1 MFDEDFSNGGHCSG
15 SFCPASPEELDRL
28 FGQDDELQPSEEEC
42 RVTAAAIAL
51 AELEVM
57 RSQITSCAETTQ
69 TLRYLE
75 DRIIAMG
82 EQLDRLAGSS
92 SSTELSAI
100 AQSYALLEQDKGV
113 SKLKLLEPETQPAK
127 TYFQQQAQKPYPSFV
142 DYFLGLQ
149 KKLLISIDSDSHEIS
164 LLFAVRPNRASFELI
179 KSLTLFD
186 CGWLIKQFR
195 PSEFRFGF
203 VRICDLKAIAWAVA
217 VAYRELGYSCRIE
230 CGAEVIEVDELIA
243 EASPSPIWLQLQ
255 EVPLCA

>member
-1 MFDEDFSNGGHCSG
+1 MFDENSGASEAGTCTG
-15 SFCPASPEELDRL
+15 SFCPVSPEVLESLM
-28 FGQDDELQPSEEEC
+28 SEEVANADLDKDLLNPAVDSSEQNLQ
-42 RVTAAAIAL
+42 T
-51 AELEVM
+51 
-57 RSQITSCAETTQ
+57 ETLQ

-82 EQLDRLAGSS
+82 QQLDRLAGSS

-100 AQSYALLEQDKGV
+100 APHKDSAQSYASFEQDKGV